1 MDKSGTE
8 KSIKIKKDTRKELKM
23 SIKKEK
29 EHCTI
34 DDIYALPEGKRA
46 ELINGRIHSIESP
59 STTHQIVLGDLFY
72 NIQMFILNN
81 KESCQVIFA
90 PFAVFL
96 NQDTYVEPDL
106 FVICDMS
113 KLDEKGCH
121 GAPDWIIEIVSPNSE
136 HMDYVIK
143 QFKYRST
150 RVREYWIVDIKQKIV
165 TVYNFEESNICEYDF
180 NRKIPVAIFNGEL
193 QIDFSK
199 FN

>member
-1 MDKSGTE
+1 
-8 KSIKIKKDTRKELKM
+8 M

-34 DDIYALPEGKRA
+34 DDIYALPEGERA
-46 ELINGRIHSIESP
+46 ELINGRIHRIERP
-59 STTHQIVLGDLFY
+59 STTHQILLF
-72 NIQMFILNN
+72 NLSLTIGNFIKINYSDCRIAL
-81 KESCQVIFA
+81 A

-106 FVICDMS
+106 SVICDTS

>member
-1 MDKSGTE
+1 
-8 KSIKIKKDTRKELKM
+8 M

-34 DDIYALPEGKRA
+34 DDIYALPEGGRA
-46 ELINGRIHSIESP
+46 ELINGRIHSIERP
-59 STTHQIVLGDLFY
+59 STTHQILLF
-72 NIQMFILNN
+72 NLSLTIGNFIKINYSDCRVAL
-81 KESCQVIFA
+81 A

-96 NQDTYVEPDL
+96 NQDTYMEPDL
-106 FVICDMS
+106 SVICDKS

-121 GAPDWIIEIVSPNSE
+121 GAPDWIIEIVSTSSKR
-136 HMDYVIK
+136 MDYGIK
-143 QFKYRST
+143 QFKYRNAG
-150 RVREYWIVDIKQKIV
+150 VREYWGVDISQKNV
-165 TVYNFEESNICEYDF
+165 TVFDFENDNLCEYDF

>member
-1 MDKSGTE
+1 
-8 KSIKIKKDTRKELKM
+8 M

-29 EHCTI
+29 EYCTI
-34 DDIYALPEGKRA
+34 DDIYALPDGERA
-46 ELINGRIHSIESP
+46 ELINGRIYGIERP
-59 STTHQIVLGDLFY
+59 STTHQILLF
-72 NIQMFILNN
+72 NLSLSIGNFIKTKYSDCRVAL
-81 KESCQVIFA
+81 A
-90 PFAVFL
+90 PFAVL
-96 NQDTYVEPDL
+96 LDQDTYVEPDL
-106 FVICDMS
+106 SVICDTS

-165 TVYNFEESNICEYDF
+165 TVYNFEESNICEYEF

-199 FN
+199 VN